1 MDFSFYANRRRSY
14 GEVMPWDH
22 LDYGVTKAYLIRE
35 HERALA
41 AQVTPH
47 CRLNCSGCGAN
58 KLVGGACFGK

>member
-1 MDFSFYANRRRSY
+1 
-14 GEVMPWDH
+14 MPWDH